1 MEVIGRHEHKLSINE
16 LDYCQLKARLVHLTT
31 LDAHSSGQGGYKIRS
46 LYFDNYMDKA
56 VTEKLS
62 GQSRREKFRIRFYED
77 DPTFIRLEKKAKS
90 NRLCYKSQVQISQ
103 DECQALLEGDRDF
116 LKDESRPLFMEL
128 YLKMKEENLRPRV
141 IVDYWREA
149 YLFPAGNV
157 RITFDRDVR
166 ASQHVQGFFDPDLL
180 TIPAARALILE
191 IKYDGFLPD
200 VIRQALQ
207 IGSRNES
214 EFSKYL
220 VSRLV

>member
-90 NRLCYKSQVQISQ
+90 NRLCYKGQVQISQ